1 MARKVSMRAGCK
13 ARRSLDCN
21 FDVLYAGEHVEL
33 GHHEA
38 RVAVDHVGVHAQSVT
53 RDGGNKGVSAEG
65 NTDLRTTRS
74 SHPQRRPR
82 PVVVPTSLPT

>member
-1 MARKVSMRAGCK
+1 V
-13 ARRSLDCN
+13 N
-21 FDVLYAGEHVEL
+21 
-33 GHHEA
+33 
-38 RVAVDHVGVHAQSVT
+38 
-53 RDGGNKGVSAEG
+53 AEG